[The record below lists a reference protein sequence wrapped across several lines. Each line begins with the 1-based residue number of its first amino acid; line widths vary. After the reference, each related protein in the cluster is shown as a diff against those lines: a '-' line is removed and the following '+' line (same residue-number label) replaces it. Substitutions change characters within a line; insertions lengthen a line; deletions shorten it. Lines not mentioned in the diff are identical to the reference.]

1 MAALIIIGIIA
12 LLAVVPLRIIIEYE
26 SSLRVTLK
34 VLFARFTLYPQK
46 KQKSAS
52 SEKKEKTPEPEAEA
66 PKSPLSSVENVASRL
81 KNLKEILGAF
91 SKITRWLICAESVE
105 VKIRLGSSEADKT
118 AVACGMLWA
127 VGANLR
133 TLLGGLVQVKK
144 YNLNITPDYSQSVFE
159 GEARCILRTNSA
171 KLISAAAIVA
181 LRYVFCKKRNKN
193 Q

>member
-1 MAALIIIGIIA
+1 MAALIIIGIII
-12 LLAVVPLRIIIEYE
+12 LLAIVPLRIVMEYE
-26 SSLRVTLK
+26 SSPSITLK
-34 VLFARFTLYPQK
+34 VLFARFTLYPTK
-46 KQKSAS
+46 KQKNAPSP
-52 SEKKEKTPEPEAEA
+52 KKEEA
-66 PKSPLSSVENVASRL
+66 PDPKAEPAKSPFAAVERVASEL

-133 TLLGGLVQVKK
+133 TLLGGLVRVKN

-159 GEARCILRTNSA
+159 WKARCILRTNSA

-193 Q
+193 H